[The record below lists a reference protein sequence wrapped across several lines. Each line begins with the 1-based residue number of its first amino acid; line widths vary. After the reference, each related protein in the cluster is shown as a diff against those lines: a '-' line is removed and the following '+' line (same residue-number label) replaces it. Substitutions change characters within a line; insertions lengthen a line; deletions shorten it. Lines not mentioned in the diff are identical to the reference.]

1 MDVKPS
7 ASVTAAVPARGGL
20 PERFRASRPFL
31 REAKAGHRMYHGSPF
46 VMVLSLVK
54 LVNSRRTSCRATRDI
69 NGMSDLVER
78 GYDGFLLD
86 QYGVLHD
93 GRELLPDVKEC
104 LDQLQRRNIPMAI
117 VSNSPCESPKAAL
130 RLERIGLMNEY
141 FQSLVTSGDQAKR
154 YLEKLISEAAPV
166 RLSCLFISHADHVE
180 RGTWSPEELRS
191 MGLELVASVD
201 DCDFVLANGVQ
212 VCYKGTL
219 SEVQSDYE
227 SDASDWS
234 VFGTVLQAAAKA
246 QRPLIIVNPDC
257 VVHRNNGV
265 TVNCPGQ
272 FAKKYS
278 ALGGEHLYIFGKP
291 NPEIF
296 REASRHLELSGARRI
311 CHIGDSLC
319 HDVSGAADAGFASAL
334 VSSGI
339 HAPELQSMSLSDLCR
354 RKGVPYPTF
363 AMSSFRW

>member
-1 MDVKPS
+1 MWP
-7 ASVTAAVPARGGL
+7 TPT
-20 PERFRASRPFL
+20 
-31 REAKAGHRMYHGSPF
+31 H
-46 VMVLSLVK
+46 SLA
-54 LVNSRRTSCRATRDI
+54 LL
-69 NGMSDLVER
+69 LVEGALR
-78 GYDGFLLD
+78 LVFVCGAE
-86 QYGVLHD
+86 VLHD

-104 LDQLQRRNIPMAI
+104 LDQLQRRRIPMAI
-117 VSNSPCESPKAAL
+117 VSNSPCESARAAL

-201 DCDFVLANGVQ
+201 ECDFVLANGVQ

-219 SEVQSDYE
+219 SEVESGYE

-246 QRPLIIVNPDC
+246 QRPLIIANPDC

-265 TVNCPGQ
+265 TENCPGQ
-272 FAKKYS
+272 FAKKYA
-278 ALGGEHLYIFGKP
+278 ALGGEPFVHFWKAPPRDLP
-291 NPEIF
+291 
-296 REASRHLELSGARRI
+296 RSLEAAGALWGPANLSHWR
-311 CHIGDSLC
+311 LT
-319 HDVSGAADAGFASAL
+319 VS
-334 VSSGI
+334 
-339 HAPELQSMSLSDLCR
+339 
-354 RKGVPYPTF
+354 
-363 AMSSFRW
+363 